1 MTHIWLNVY
10 LYILNYKHVKC
21 KPIKSCYICALYI
34 YKYMSCI
41 FLGGIMFNAGW
52 KFVRGLVFSCTSHW
66 LFPLVLGPWHARLTQ
81 TPCCYVDTHTQAHM
95 GFTTWPL
102 CSIEKTGCLQSF
114 KPETDTSMDL
124 WTKTAKENRKQ
135 NTTWNYHGIWQS
147 PPHPLKLHHVVE
159 DFPWGCVASS

>member
-81 TPCCYVDTHTQAHM
+81 TPCCYVDTHTHKPTWGSPHDPCVRLKRPGVCRVSSPKPTLAWIFEQKQQKRIENKTLLE
-95 GFTTWPL
+95 TTMESDNHPL
-102 CSIEKTGCLQSF
+102 T
-114 KPETDTSMDL
+114 P
-124 WTKTAKENRKQ
+124 
-135 NTTWNYHGIWQS
+135 WNYIMLS
-147 PPHPLKLHHVVE
+147 RISREVV
-159 DFPWGCVASS
+159 

>member
-21 KPIKSCYICALYI
+21 KPINHVTYVHCIYINICPVSSLGESCLMLAGNLSGGWYSAAPLID
-34 YKYMSCI
+34 S
-41 FLGGIMFNAGW
+41 FLWSWVPGMPGW
-52 KFVRGLVFSCTSHW
+52 HKRHVAMW
-66 LFPLVLGPWHARLTQ
+66 
-81 TPCCYVDTHTQAHM
+81 THTQAHM

-135 NTTWNYHGIWQS
+135 NTDWNYHGTWQS